1 MIQIDKRTSF
11 HNYGQSSK
19 RLEII
24 YLRENFPELT
34 LREIGEKVE
43 LTRERVRQILTTAN
57 LATKSLARISTP
69 LPLCATCN
77 KTLAH
82 KRLKF
87 CNQKCQFPNGKT
99 TFQCSTCGMFKT
111 VMTSAY
117 RRISQKNSKIYCSRI
132 CRGRSRRKI

>member
-111 VMTSAY
+111 VMTSVY